1 MHPELI
7 PGFMLGIFFACE
19 VVLTTPFRQQVLYDI
34 ADWTL
39 SLCEL
44 VSNFLGKN
52 MSNIAE
58 RYIYLCRCYIELAD
72 KFQKLDVEHMTLKSK
87 MIPILK
93 TIKACKQ
100 TIEQLT
106 QEKLELEQKLQSVT
120 AQYKELKSFE
130 VLLQPETQAVLAEAE
145 EQMNLVQETLL
156 EIDQDS
162 DPGMSE
168 ADKLLLEEYYSNSN
182 ELNWTNS
189 NPTEKLVSSWLCGE
203 CFAPQLVDSLIDSH
217 S

>member
-1 MHPELI
+1 
-7 PGFMLGIFFACE
+7 
-19 VVLTTPFRQQVLYDI
+19 
-34 ADWTL
+34 
-39 SLCEL
+39 
-44 VSNFLGKN
+44 

-87 MIPILK
+87 MVPVLK
-93 TIKACKQ
+93 AMKTCKQ

-106 QEKLELEQKLQSVT
+106 QEKLELEQKLKAVT
-120 AQYKELKSFE
+120 AHYEELKSFE

-145 EQMNLVQETLL
+145 EQMSLVQETLL

-168 ADKLLLEEYYSNSN
+168 ADKLLLEEYYSNSS
-182 ELNWTNS
+182 ELNGTNS
-189 NPTEKLVSSWLCGE
+189 KHSEKLMSS
-203 CFAPQLVDSLIDSH
+203 
-217 S
+217 

>member
-1 MHPELI
+1 
-7 PGFMLGIFFACE
+7 
-19 VVLTTPFRQQVLYDI
+19 
-34 ADWTL
+34 
-39 SLCEL
+39 
-44 VSNFLGKN
+44 

-58 RYIYLCRCYIELAD
+58 RYIYLSHCYIELAD

-87 MIPILK
+87 MVPVLK
-93 TIKACKQ
+93 AMKTCKQ

-106 QEKLELEQKLQSVT
+106 QEKLELEQKLQAVT
-120 AQYKELKSFE
+120 AQSEELKSFE

-145 EQMNLVQETLL
+145 EQMSLVQETLL

-182 ELNWTNS
+182 ELNGTNS
-189 NPTEKLVSSWLCGE
+189 NHSKKLMSS
-203 CFAPQLVDSLIDSH
+203 
-217 S
+217 

>member
-1 MHPELI
+1 
-7 PGFMLGIFFACE
+7 
-19 VVLTTPFRQQVLYDI
+19 
-34 ADWTL
+34 
-39 SLCEL
+39 
-44 VSNFLGKN
+44 

-58 RYIYLCRCYIELAD
+58 RYIYLSRCYIELAD

-87 MIPILK
+87 MVPVLK
-93 TIKACKQ
+93 AMKTCKQ

-106 QEKLELEQKLQSVT
+106 QEKLELEQKLQAVT
-120 AQYKELKSFE
+120 AQYEELKSFE

-145 EQMNLVQETLL
+145 EQMSLVQETLL

-182 ELNWTNS
+182 ELNGTNS
-189 NPTEKLVSSWLCGE
+189 NHSKKLMSS
-203 CFAPQLVDSLIDSH
+203 
-217 S
+217 